1 MGIFRKMI
9 RVGAVSVVSLGMS
22 VATMMPAV
30 ANPATSISYPKGS
43 TNTRYVGRAFDACTA
58 PSLATI
64 QKWNASPYRALG
76 VYVGGNSRTCA
87 QPNLTAAWVSAVTR
101 MGWKL
106 IPIYKGAQPTCGGRA
121 SDPKILPSTAAAQ
134 GKASADD
141 MIGKA
146 SALGMLAGSAFYLD
160 IEAYSRTDT
169 TCRTAVL
176 TFESAWTRQLHA
188 RGYLSGL
195 YLNLMNGAA
204 DTAAVYRSTTYA
216 RPDAVWVARYDL
228 STSLTGWAGIPNSYW
243 AVHQRA
249 KQYRGGH
256 NETYGGVT
264 INIDNDQFDAPVAT
278 VRYGYRVTSSTP
290 LNARSGPSTTYPIV
304 RRLSSGANLSVLCQT
319 TGMKVYTT
327 SVWDRL
333 SDGSYV
339 SDYYVSTPSR
349 TTFSGPLP
357 RCTYGYQVSVSGSV
371 NLRTGPGTQYS
382 LAGSIADGGLA
393 AVTCQKSGSLVA
405 GTRIW
410 DRLDNGK
417 WVSDYY
423 VTNPSNTSYSGPVQ
437 RC

>member
-1 MGIFRKMI
+1 MGILRTSVRI
-9 RVGAVSVVSLGMS
+9 GAVAAVTLAMSL
-22 VATMMPAV
+22 ATVLPAA
-30 ANPATSISYPKGS
+30 ANPATSIAYPNGS
-43 TNTRYVGRAFDACTA
+43 TNTRYVGRAFDACSA

-64 QKWNASPYRALG
+64 QKWSASPYRALG

-87 QPNLTAAWVSAVTR
+87 QPNLTAAWVTAVTK
-101 MGWKL
+101 MGWRL

-121 SDPKILPSTAAAQ
+121 TDPKILPSTAAAQ

-141 MIGKA
+141 MIGRA
-146 SALGMLAGSAFYLD
+146 NALGMVAGSGFYLD

-176 TFESAWTRQLHA
+176 TFESAWTKQLHA
-188 RGYLSGL
+188 RGYLSGV
-195 YLNLMNGAA
+195 YLNLLNGAA
-204 DTAAVYRSTTYA
+204 DASAVYKSTTYA
-216 RPDAVWVARYDL
+216 RPDAIWVARYDG
-228 STSLTGWAGIPNSYW
+228 STSLTNWPGIPNSYW

-249 KQYRGGH
+249 KQYRGSH

-278 VRYGYRVTSSTP
+278 VRYGYKVTSSTS
-290 LNARSGPSTTYPIV
+290 LNARTGPSTTYPVV
-304 RRLSSGANLSVLCQT
+304 RQYGSGSNLSVLCQT
-319 TGMKVYTT
+319 TGQKVSTT

-339 SDYYVSTPSR
+339 SDYYVSTPSN
-349 TTFSGPLP
+349 TTFSSPLP
-357 RCTYGYQVSVSGSV
+357 RCTYSYQISGAASV
-371 NLRTGPGTQYS
+371 NLRSGPGTSYS
-382 LAGSIADGGLA
+382 IVGSIPAGGLA
-393 AVTCQKSGSLVA
+393 AVTCQKSGSLVST
-405 GTRIW
+405 TRIW

-423 VTNPSNTSYSGPVQ
+423 VYNQSNTTFSGPAQ